1 MRSLNDAHQRY
12 SHSDIAEQH
21 PAPQAHPQKFG
32 RVFSKCKSCNGN
44 KGGEE
49 QKMFTSQKCFLPMR
63 VHKAQIFLEAIN
75 TAFINEDIALPCGNA
90 NQKPPATFA
99 GADS

>member
-1 MRSLNDAHQRY
+1 
-12 SHSDIAEQH
+12 
-21 PAPQAHPQKFG
+21 
-32 RVFSKCKSCNGN
+32 
-44 KGGEE
+44 
-49 QKMFTSQKCFLPMR
+49 MFTSQKCFLPMR